1 MLLQNLPFRPE
12 ILDKLSTPITWGL
25 VEVLSIIL
33 FLICMVD
40 AFRNNEEQVR
50 LYRVLELFGYVIYAG
65 IFENIGVLTGLYNYS
80 LDRLLLFGV
89 VPLEILLIEGVIFYA
104 AMRFAEKRHL
114 PNWATPFVVGL
125 LCVLQ
130 DLTIDPAAVFDL
142 HLVDGIPEGQ
152 WNWTPHYSDN
162 LFGIPFYNFTGWFM
176 MMFFYASMLVI
187 GRKLFERSGYKPR
200 NGMLYVI
207 LAPLLS
213 LGLIVCPLNPF
224 IIFGVPFVSYFDR
237 TAEIIG
243 LLVVM
248 TLSIIV
254 VVKMW
259 KSKTRLNWK
268 EEKVVW
274 GIPLVLH
281 LWDIIIVFA
290 LQIEIAYIPVL
301 LFGAIHMFYLG
312 YYYLRPR
319 SQNLADEGTTKK

>member
-12 ILDKLSTPITWGL
+12 ILEMLNTPITWAI
-25 VEVLSIIL
+25 VEILSIIL
-33 FLICMVD
+33 FSICVRD
-40 AFRNNEEQVR
+40 AFRNNEERIR

-80 LDRLLLFGV
+80 LDRILMVGV
-89 VPLEILLIEGVIFYA
+89 VPLEILLIEGAIFYA

-130 DLTIDPAAVFDL
+130 DLTIDPAAVFDTY
-142 HLVDGIPEGQ
+142 LVAGIPEGQ
-152 WNWTPHYSDN
+152 WNWDPHYAET

-213 LGLIVCPLNPF
+213 LGLLVCPLNPL
-224 IIFGVPFVSYFDR
+224 ILFGVPFVPFFDR

-243 LLVVM
+243 FSIVM
-248 TLSIIV
+248 TLSVIV
-254 VVKMW
+254 VIKTW
-259 KSKTRLNWK
+259 KSNALRNWK

-290 LQIEIAYIPVL
+290 LQIEIAYLPVL
-301 LFGAIHMFYLG
+301 LFGAIHIIYLG
-312 YYYLRPR
+312 YYLRSR
-319 SQNLADEGTTKK
+319 SQNPPAAVVN